1 MRIFKS
7 NVTYSSHFCNKQSH
21 GIKIFSH
28 FWVDNYISFVY
39 HMVIPQMGNQKGRG
53 RSDLINTNLLKGKI
67 LSAGFTQQ
75 TLAPLVKMSVN
86 SLNAKINGRKVFDT
100 DEVERICDILNITDP
115 VEKCHIFLS

>member
-1 MRIFKS
+1 M
-7 NVTYSSHFCNKQSH
+7 
-21 GIKIFSH
+21 
-28 FWVDNYISFVY
+28 
-39 HMVIPQMGNQKGRG
+39 
-53 RSDLINTNLLKGKI
+53 INTNLLKGKI

-115 VEKCHIFLS
+115 VEKCQQKYQDEMKRR

>member
-1 MRIFKS
+1 
-7 NVTYSSHFCNKQSH
+7 
-21 GIKIFSH
+21 
-28 FWVDNYISFVY
+28 
-39 HMVIPQMGNQKGRG
+39 MVIPQMGNQKGRG

-100 DEVERICDILNITDP
+100 DEV
-115 VEKCHIFLS
+115 

>member
-1 MRIFKS
+1 M
-7 NVTYSSHFCNKQSH
+7 
-21 GIKIFSH
+21 
-28 FWVDNYISFVY
+28 
-39 HMVIPQMGNQKGRG
+39 
-53 RSDLINTNLLKGKI
+53 INTNLLKGKI

-115 VEKCHIFLS
+115 VEKCLIFLS